1 MGDLGNASKIPEDRV
16 VRCLL
21 DAADQFEEAIR
32 TGSSF
37 QAALEARKVV
47 SVSARF
53 YPGAVGR
60 LLGSKKS
67 VDVEP
72 PADASNC
79 PEFLRSPSRRSSPPD
94 SAYLAIVQ
102 LAVREFKEAS
112 ASGDVEK
119 AIQSLYPTGIFSED
133 EDPQSE
139 FRNLEIKLLRLSG
152 PTRLQFLSRAAKLA
166 FWTGN
171 MDKAKEY
178 ATEAARLEPSDG
190 PSNEGEGAHDGNMVL
205 GLIALREGDT
215 EQAKQHLLASAR
227 TNVSGAM
234 RVTGPNLS
242 LASELLKRNERDV
255 VVSYLQEC
263 KRFWVVGRKGL
274 DTWIEKLRNGESLEF
289 DPVHLSH

>member
-102 LAVREFKEAS
+102 PAVREFKEAS

-133 EDPQSE
+133 EDPQ
-139 FRNLEIKLLRLSG
+139 
-152 PTRLQFLSRAAKLA
+152 
-166 FWTGN
+166 
-171 MDKAKEY
+171 
-178 ATEAARLEPSDG
+178 
-190 PSNEGEGAHDGNMVL
+190 GAHDGNMVL